1 MIGKH
6 YHSSSRKPMQNI
18 LGHPNEL
25 TIRDRDRITLVNS
38 HVQDPNDIAATQILP
53 SRNIYPDDGFWL
65 GT

>member
-1 MIGKH
+1 
-6 YHSSSRKPMQNI
+6 MQSAF
-18 LGHPNEL
+18 GHPNKL